1 MLGTEVKK
9 LYYSIGEV
17 SEITTLK
24 PYVLRY
30 WETEFTTL
38 APSKNRAGNRVYT
51 EDDIKKILDIKR
63 LLYQEKFTIEGARQ
77 FFKNHHL
84 PAKRDNSVT
93 DVVGKSTGASVMEKE
108 IARKALVGVQDRLSD
123 LMTLIRKHK

>member
-1 MLGTEVKK
+1 MQVTEVKK

-30 WETEFTTL
+30 WETEFSGL

-84 PAKRDNSVT
+84 DNKRDNSVT
-93 DVVGKSTGASVMEKE
+93 DVVGKSTGSAVMEKE